1 MTNVRPWI
9 RHYDK
14 GVPHTLEPYPEHTL
28 VDIVRSAA
36 ADRPADPAMYFKGNK
51 LSNREM
57 EEQSNAF
64 AAALT
69 ELGVGCC
76 DRVALLMP
84 NSPQMIICEFGIWK
98 TGAIVVPLNPLY
110 TKSELVYALNECGA
124 ETVIVLSRLY
134 EKIKDIAS
142 DTRVKRIIVSNIKE
156 YLPPLKK
163 VLFSLFK
170 ERKEGHAVTVRPGDF
185 QLQRLL
191 RLHRGAGAP
200 PMPVDPDAS
209 ALFLFSGG
217 TTGNPKCAVSTHR
230 NLVTSGMQLAAWFS
244 VLLEKGKDLIILNM
258 PMFHAYGQAG
268 IMTSALIGG
277 YPLIVVPNPRDIDD
291 LLHIIRTL
299 RPALL
304 PGVPTL
310 FSAILN
316 HPQIKQRRASL
327 ASIKLCVSAA
337 APLLQETKLSFEELT
352 GGRIV
357 DAYSLTETTLAA
369 IFTPVLGRYKPG
381 SVGIPLCDVDVRIV
395 DQDTGTIDLSWYEV
409 GEIIMKAP
417 QLMKEYW
424 QNPEETALVL
434 RDGWLYTGDLGYLDE
449 DGYLFIVDRKKDV
462 IKPGGF
468 QVWPRDVEEVI
479 ARHPAVRE
487 VCVAGVPDAYKV
499 EAVKAW
505 VVLRPGHSLTAA
517 ELCNFCRNDLAA
529 YKIPRHVEFTA
540 HLPKSGIGKVLRHKL
555 VEEHCLRCSE
565 SAVNKPLLHES

>member
-1 MTNVRPWI
+1 M
-9 RHYDK
+9 
-14 GVPHTLEPYPEHTL
+14 LF
-28 VDIVRSAA
+28 RS
-36 ADRPADPAMYFKGNK
+36 
-51 LSNREM
+51 
-57 EEQSNAF
+57 
-64 AAALT
+64 
-69 ELGVGCC
+69 
-76 DRVALLMP
+76 
-84 NSPQMIICEFGIWK
+84 
-98 TGAIVVPLNPLY
+98 
-110 TKSELVYALNECGA
+110 
-124 ETVIVLSRLY
+124 
-134 EKIKDIAS
+134 
-142 DTRVKRIIVSNIKE
+142 
-156 YLPPLKK
+156 
-163 VLFSLFK
+163 
-170 ERKEGHAVTVRPGDF
+170 
-185 QLQRLL
+185 
-191 RLHRGAGAP
+191 
-200 PMPVDPDAS
+200 
-209 ALFLFSGG
+209 
-217 TTGNPKCAVSTHR
+217 
-230 NLVTSGMQLAAWFS
+230 
-244 VLLEKGKDLIILNM
+244 
-258 PMFHAYGQAG
+258 AG

-277 YPLIVVPNPRDIDD
+277 YTLIVVPNPRDIDD

-540 HLPKSGIGKVLRHKL
+540 HLPKSSIGKVLRRKL